1 MTAAVV
7 TAFAG
12 RKTAQGA
19 SHPMIQLTKFAVA
32 SAIAIACAASPAFA
46 EDYVQVGVGVDYSEG
61 DYGDVIDT
69 EMLTVPVTA
78 KIKMGNFYAGAAL
91 PYVRVKGP
99 ESVVPGDGGA
109 IPGGPSTGTSTREG
123 ISDLILTAGYSLPL
137 SDRTYFDILGK
148 VKLPT
153 ASEEKF
159 LGTGTTD
166 FTVQG
171 ELMHSFGAASV
182 AVRGGRRFNGSNAQF
197 PLRDVW
203 QAGAGVYYQTGPAT
217 LGLDYD
223 WREASLITGAER
235 SEATA
240 SLTYRINPA
249 LRLQGYGYTGFSGGS
264 PDLGGGVQ
272 VLYRFGM

>member
-1 MTAAVV
+1 
-7 TAFAG
+7 
-12 RKTAQGA
+12 
-19 SHPMIQLTKFAVA
+19 MIRLTKLAVA
-32 SAIAIACAASPAFA
+32 SAIAIACAATPAFA
-46 EDYVQVGVGVDYSEG
+46 EDYVQLGVGVDYSKG

-69 EMLTVPVTA
+69 EMLTVPVTT
-78 KIKMGNFYAGAAL
+78 KMKVGNFYAAAAL

-109 IPGGPSTGTSTREG
+109 IPGGPSTAVSTRKG
-123 ISDLILTAGYSLPL
+123 IGDLILTAGYSLPL
-137 SDRTYFDILGK
+137 SDKSYFDIIGK

-171 ELMHSFGAASV
+171 ELLHSLGAASV
-182 AVRGGRRFNGSNAQF
+182 AVRAGRRFNGSNALF

-203 QAGAGVYYQTGPAT
+203 QAGAGVYYEAGPAM

-223 WREASLITGAER
+223 WREASLSTGSER

-240 SLTYRINPA
+240 SLTYRINQS
-249 LRLQGYGYTGFSGGS
+249 LRLQGYGYTGFSDGS
-264 PDLGGGVQ
+264 PNLGGGVQ

>member
-1 MTAAVV
+1 
-7 TAFAG
+7 
-12 RKTAQGA
+12 
-19 SHPMIQLTKFAVA
+19 MIQLKKSAIA
-32 SAIAIACAASPAFA
+32 SAIAIACAAPSAFA
-46 EDYVQVGVGVDYSEG
+46 EDYVQVGVGVDFSKG

-69 EMLTVPVTA
+69 EMLTIPVTA
-78 KIKMGNFYAGAAL
+78 KVKVGNFYAAAAL
-91 PYVRVKGP
+91 PYVRVEGP

-109 IPGGPSTGTSTREG
+109 IPGGPSTAVSTREG
-123 ISDLILTAGYSLPL
+123 IGDLILTAGYSLPL
-137 SDRTYFDILGK
+137 SDRTYFDIIGK
-148 VKLPT
+148 LKLPT

-166 FTVQG
+166 VTVQG
-171 ELMHSFGAASV
+171 ELLHSFGAASV
-182 AVRGGRRFNGSNAQF
+182 AVRGGRRFNGTNALF

-203 QAGAGVYYQTGPAT
+203 QAGAGVYYQAGPAT

-223 WREASLITGAER
+223 WREASLSTGAER

-240 SLTYRINPA
+240 SLTYRINQS
-249 LRLQGYGYTGFSGGS
+249 LRLQGYGYTGFSDGS